1 MFGVMLVASLGS
13 GSAGNCCLFESDGT
27 RILVDAG
34 FGLRQTQQ
42 RLKLLGRE
50 LGEVQAIV
58 ITHEHGDHVHGAAKI
73 AAKFGI
79 PVYAT
84 AGTLE
89 AAGLDPRE
97 LSARTFENNA
107 SFRIGELEIHSRR
120 VIHDAADP
128 SCFVVEAR
136 DGTRAGI
143 ASDLGVVDDPVLEH
157 LKGCDA
163 LLFEANHDLDMLR
176 SGSYPW
182 SLKRRIL
189 SRHGH
194 LSNDD
199 AMEALARIV
208 GEGTR
213 HICLIHL
220 SERNNHES
228 IVRSHT
234 EELLARVGAGL
245 EISVATQH
253 APMTPIEIVRQG
265 TRRQMRLF

>member
-1 MFGVMLVASLGS
+1 MLVASLGS
-13 GSAGNCCLFESDGT
+13 GSAGNCCLFEADGT

-42 RLKLLGRE
+42 RLKILGRE
-50 LGEVQAIV
+50 LSEITAII

-73 AAKFGI
+73 AAKFEI
-79 PVYAT
+79 PIYAT
-84 AGTLE
+84 RGTLD
-89 AAGLDPRE
+89 AAGLDSSE
-97 LSARTFENNA
+97 LPAHPFENNT
-107 SFRIGELEIHSRR
+107 SFRIGELEIHARR
-120 VIHDAADP
+120 IIHDASDP
-128 SCFVVEAR
+128 SCFVIESG

-157 LKGCDA
+157 LRGCDV

-194 LSNDD
+194 LSNEDS
-199 AMEALARIV
+199 MSALARIV
-208 GEGTR
+208 GEATR
-213 HICLIHL
+213 HLCLIHL

-228 IVRSHT
+228 IVRAHA
-234 EELLARVGAGL
+234 EELRATVGS
-245 EISVATQH
+245 EIAVSVAGQH
-253 APMTPIEIVRQG
+253 APIPPIEV
-265 TRRQMRLF
+265 TRRSGKGQMRLF

>member
-1 MFGVMLVASLGS
+1 MFVASLGS

-50 LGEVQAIV
+50 LGDIHAIV

-73 AAKFGI
+73 AAKFDI

-84 AGTLE
+84 RDTLV
-89 AAGLDPRE
+89 AAGLDPAE
-97 LSARTFENNA
+97 LPARPFENNA

-128 SCFVVEAR
+128 SCFVIEAR

-176 SGSYPW
+176 TGSYPW

-194 LSNDD
+194 LSNED
-199 AMEALARIV
+199 AMEALARIL

-213 HICLIHL
+213 HLTLIHL

-228 IVRSHT
+228 IVRACADD
-234 EELLARVGAGL
+234 LLARVGAGI
-245 EISVATQH
+245 EIGVAGQH
-253 APMTPIEIVRQG
+253 APMTPIEVVRRSTKG
-265 TRRQMRLF
+265 QMRLF

>member
-1 MFGVMLVASLGS
+1 MFVASLGS
-13 GSAGNCCLFESDGT
+13 GSAGNSCLFEADGT

-42 RLKLLGRE
+42 RLRILGCE
-50 LGEVQAIV
+50 LSDLRAIV

-73 AAKFGI
+73 AAKFEI

-84 AGTLE
+84 RGTLE
-89 AAGLDPRE
+89 AAGLDPSR
-97 LSARTFENNA
+97 LPARPFENNT
-107 SFRIGELEIHSRR
+107 SFRIGELEIHARR
-120 VIHDAADP
+120 VVHDASDP
-128 SCFVVEAR
+128 ACFVIESR
-136 DGTRAGI
+136 DGTRVGI
-143 ASDLGVVDDPVLEH
+143 ASDLGVVDEPVLEH

-194 LSNDD
+194 LSNEDSMD
-199 AMEALARIV
+199 ALARIV
-208 GEGTR
+208 AQGTR
-213 HICLIHL
+213 HLCLIHL

-228 IVRSHT
+228 IVRAHADD
-234 EELLARVGAGL
+234 LRARVGAA
-245 EISVATQH
+245 IAVSVASQH
-253 APMTPIEIVRQG
+253 APMTPIEVVRKVG
-265 TRRQMRLF
+265 KGQMQLF

>member
-1 MFGVMLVASLGS
+1 MFIASLGS

-42 RLKLLGRE
+42 RLRLLGRE
-50 LGEVQAIV
+50 LGDIQAIV
-58 ITHEHGDHVHGAAKI
+58 ITHEHGDHVHGAGKI

-84 AGTLE
+84 HDTL
-89 AAGLDPRE
+89 AAARLDPGD
-97 LSARTFENNA
+97 LPARPFENNA
-107 SFRIGELEIHSRR
+107 SFRIGELEIHSRKI
-120 VIHDAADP
+120 VHDAADP

-143 ASDLGVVDDPVLEH
+143 ASDLGVVDEPVLEH
-157 LKGCDA
+157 LRGCDA

-199 AMEALARIV
+199 AMEALARIL

-213 HICLIHL
+213 HLTLIHL

-228 IVRSHT
+228 IVRACADD
-234 EELLARVGAGL
+234 LLTRVGAG
-245 EISVATQH
+245 IAIGVASQH
-253 APMTPIEIVRQG
+253 APMTPIDVVRRNTKG
-265 TRRQMRLF
+265 QMLLF